1 MSGAL
6 AGKPLGNA
14 QQICQRRIEVV
25 RDLVAEGKLL
35 AMDTDDQNRL
45 RARAILQTM
54 EDAWHAVP

>member
-1 MSGAL
+1 MSGAP
-6 AGKPLGNA
+6 AGKPFGNA
-14 QQICQRRIEVV
+14 QQICQRRIEAV